1 MFVLVYQVRTQKEH
15 FMENNINGANTPGLA
30 AQILARYRQ
39 TAQKFG
45 PFFGQ
50 QIFTIV
56 AQTLTLSG
64 KKM

>member
-1 MFVLVYQVRTQKEH
+1 
-15 FMENNINGANTPGLA
+15 MENNINGANTPGLA

-50 QIFTIV
+50 QIF
-56 AQTLTLSG
+56 
-64 KKM
+64 